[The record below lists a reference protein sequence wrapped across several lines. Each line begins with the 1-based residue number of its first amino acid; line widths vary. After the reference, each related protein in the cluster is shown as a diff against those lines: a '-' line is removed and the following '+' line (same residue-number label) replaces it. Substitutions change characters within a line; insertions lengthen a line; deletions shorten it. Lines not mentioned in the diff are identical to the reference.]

1 MMVNE
6 TGDRIHRH
14 RPSSL
19 TLHIDISKH
28 LVRNR
33 TGNCQDTIY
42 ISLILTDPRIRKR
55 RQLRIIVS
63 QMPNIKRSLR
73 FRAHLTT
80 HTGRLIPIISP
91 RFLITKDLIIS
102 SLTSSKNLLV
112 KNSLLANISKD
123 RPVIIKAILTTPETF
138 KTLLIGMIITGNH
151 QTKYKAM
158 LHKGL
163 NKIAMNI
170 RSDRKGSSITKR
182 GTVRLR
188 TTTLNNLININRNTI
203 TAEVFGALETGIRRG
218 NAKMRLEDFNVT
230 GTTTGIFLVQLLNLE
245 SHTEL
250 INRSSRHST
259 IIHSPK
265 IIRDNW
271 LSRTRIGI

>member
-1 MMVNE
+1 
-6 TGDRIHRH
+6 
-14 RPSSL
+14 
-19 TLHIDISKH
+19 
-28 LVRNR
+28 
-33 TGNCQDTIY
+33 
-42 ISLILTDPRIRKR
+42 
-55 RQLRIIVS
+55 
-63 QMPNIKRSLR
+63 MPNIKRSLR

-80 HTGRLIPIISP
+80 HTGRLIPIIGP
-91 RFLITKDLIIS
+91 RFLIAKNLIIS
-102 SLTSSKNLLV
+102 SLTSCINLLV
-112 KNSLLANISKD
+112 KYSLFANISED
-123 RPVIIKAILTTPETF
+123 RPIIIKAILTAPETF

-265 IIRDNW
+265 IIRDNR